1 MGYIRRR
8 VKNYTIL
15 ILSIDEKSETIDRAA
30 ALRVRNGQE
39 AGTFHLEREEGD
51 PEKQQE
57 DFDDFRDFL
66 SNDLVMLTDYSAVRP
81 VMDKWY
87 QAGAGEFFTN
97 TAMDMLPQIEEAVPM
112 TENPEA
118 FRKEVEEAGR
128 EKDLLTRARRVHK
141 LYETAAGLLF
151 SYQQGYPYWISMLPK
166 EEERYMAHH
175 LPAKKQFRKAMTAW
189 VFGLHYFYL
198 GNPKRNILYL
208 LTLGGC
214 FLWMFFDLYRMP
226 LLVDEANERMA
237 EKVYL
242 GAPKFPVSGPSR

>member
-97 TAMDMLPQIEEAVPM
+97 TAMDMLPQIEEAVP
-112 TENPEA
+112 
-118 FRKEVEEAGR
+118 
-128 EKDLLTRARRVHK
+128 
-141 LYETAAGLLF
+141 
-151 SYQQGYPYWISMLPK
+151 
-166 EEERYMAHH
+166 
-175 LPAKKQFRKAMTAW
+175 
-189 VFGLHYFYL
+189 
-198 GNPKRNILYL
+198 KRNILYL